1 MPPLIT
7 RTQKEN
13 EHTTQKR
20 HTCRRQ
26 VARLLDAEHALP
38 VHANCQQ
45 NLRGHRVPPH
55 WTQQRL
61 DDLRC
66 VENRFGS
73 VGREG
78 CDVVGHED
86 S

>member
-1 MPPLIT
+1 MPPFVT
-7 RTQKEN
+7 RAEREN
-13 EHTTQKR
+13 EHATQTR
-20 HTCRRQ
+20 HARRRQ

-38 VHANCQQ
+38 VHANRQQ

-55 WTQQRL
+55 RTQQRL
-61 DDLRC
+61 DDLCR

-78 CDVVGHED
+78 GDVVGDED
-86 S
+86 G

>member
-1 MPPLIT
+1 MPPLVTIVE
-7 RTQKEN
+7 KEN

-20 HTCRRQ
+20 HARRRQ
-26 VARLLDAEHALP
+26 IARFLDTEHALP
-38 VHANCQQ
+38 IHADRQQ

-55 WTQQRL
+55 RTQQRL
-61 DDLRC
+61 DDLRR

-78 CDVVGHED
+78 RDVVGHED
-86 S
+86 G

>member
-1 MPPLIT
+1 MPPLVT
-7 RTQKEN
+7 RAEREN

-26 VARLLDAEHALP
+26 IARLLDAEHALP
-38 VHANCQQ
+38 VHANRQQ

-61 DDLRC
+61 DNLRR

-78 CDVVGHED
+78 GDVVGDED
-86 S
+86 G

>member
-1 MPPLIT
+1 MPPLVTIVE
-7 RTQKEN
+7 KEN

-20 HTCRRQ
+20 HARRRQ
-26 VARLLDAEHALP
+26 IARFLDTEHALP
-38 VHANCQQ
+38 IHADRQQ

-55 WTQQRL
+55 RTQQRL
-61 DDLRC
+61 DDLCR

-78 CDVVGHED
+78 SDVVGHED
-86 S
+86 G

>member
-1 MPPLIT
+1 MPPLVT
-7 RTQKEN
+7 RTQKQN

-55 WTQQRL
+55 RTQQRL
-61 DDLRC
+61 DDLCR

-78 CDVVGHED
+78 CDVVGHKD